1 MSQIN
6 RAIGVHR
13 HGEPES
19 LVDATIDM
27 PVPAPGEVVVRTT
40 SLGVNPADAF
50 FRSTPWEQIAEAF
63 PKELPPPGALRVI
76 GADFAGT
83 VEAVGAGVQRWS
95 VGDEVFASAPAMAA
109 TGASS
114 EYVVIDA
121 RLLAPLPAS
130 VPAERAVAWPMV
142 GITAWESLF
151 DILRISPDGAD
162 SGASLLIIGA
172 TGGVGSAAIQLG
184 AAVAGLRVTA
194 TAGSDAG
201 AESCRALGAVEV
213 VNHRQPLTEQLPGE
227 QFDFILCCASA
238 ASYIDVM
245 AELIAPFG
253 HICAVVADLDPV
265 PFADLRLRSASF
277 GVEFMGLRSM
287 GPQIER
293 QGAILT
299 GISQLIDQGV
309 LSDNSTERLSPID
322 AATLAQA
329 HRLVE
334 GGGAGK
340 VTISGWPEPA

>member
-1 MSQIN
+1 MSQTN
-6 RAIGVHR
+6 RAIGVHH
-13 HGEPES
+13 HGEPDC
-19 LVDATIDM
+19 LVDEVIAL
-27 PVPAPGEVVVRTT
+27 PLPGPGQVVVRTT
-40 SLGVNPADAF
+40 SLGINPADAF
-50 FRSTPWEQIAEAF
+50 FRSTPWEQIAESF
-63 PKELPPPGALRVI
+63 PKNLPPAGALRVI
-76 GADFAGT
+76 GADFAGVVET
-83 VEAVGAGVQRWS
+83 VGPEVQGWS

-109 TGASS
+109 AGASS
-114 EYVVIDA
+114 EYLAIDA
-121 RLLAPLPAS
+121 RLLAPLPS
-130 VPAERAVAWPMV
+130 SLTAERAVAWPMV

-162 SGASLLIIGA
+162 RAASLLIIGA
-172 TGGVGSAAIQLG
+172 TGGVGSAAIQL
-184 AAVAGLRVTA
+184 ATAVAGLRVTA
-194 TAGSDAG
+194 TAGSDSGADSCLSLG
-201 AESCRALGAVEV
+201 AERV
-213 VNHRQPLTEQLPGE
+213 VSHREPLTTQLPGE

-309 LSDNSTERLSPID
+309 LSDISTERRSPIN

-329 HRLVE
+329 HRFME
-334 GGGAGK
+334 NGSTGK
-340 VTISGWPEPA
+340 VTVSGWPQSG